1 MLPDWLTSYFNFHK
15 KERNGSL
22 VLLAIIA
29 CTIAYNIHLRKSQL
43 TEAKQQNLQF
53 GPSIGE
59 FNNKVDSLYASNEA
73 NSDAFPSKYSST
85 YQDNAE
91 RFTFN
96 PNALDS
102 AGWVRL
108 GFSPKQSASIIKYT
122 AKGGSFKKPEDLLRL
137 YMMDSA
143 LYVDLLP
150 WVNIP
155 AQPQKPD
162 FQPYQSFAKP
172 LPIQV
177 DLNLADTV
185 QLTQLKGI
193 GPTFAR
199 RIFKYRQRL
208 GGFRNLNQL
217 YEIFGMDS
225 ARVLGILPQLNLD
238 TTELQRININTAD
251 FKQLIQN
258 PYINKNQVNAILKY
272 REQHG
277 SFRSTTDLQRIH
289 LITPE
294 SFGKLSPYFKV
305 N

>member
-1 MLPDWLTSYFNFHK
+1 MLPNWLTSYFTFHK

-29 CTIAYNIHLRKSQL
+29 FTIAYNIYLRKSHVA
-43 TEAKQQNLQF
+43 EAKQQGIQF
-53 GPSIGE
+53 GTSIAE
-59 FNNKVDSLYASNEA
+59 FNNQVDSLDASNAA
-73 NSDAFPSKYSST
+73 NSDVFPSKYSST
-85 YQDNAE
+85 FQANAE

-96 PNALDS
+96 PNTLDS

-143 LYVDLLP
+143 LYLDLLP
-150 WVNIP
+150 WVHIP
-155 AQPQKPD
+155 AQPQKSG
-162 FQPYQSFAKP
+162 FQSFAKP

-185 QLTQLKGI
+185 QLSQLKGI

-199 RIFKYRQRL
+199 RICKYRKRL

-258 PYINKNQVNAILKY
+258 PYINKNQVNAILNY

-277 SFRSTTDLQRIH
+277 PFRSTTDIKRIH
-289 LITPE
+289 LISPE

>member
-1 MLPDWLTSYFNFHK
+1 M
-15 KERNGSL
+15 
-22 VLLAIIA
+22 LAIIA

-43 TEAKQQNLQF
+43 AEAKQQNLQF
-53 GPSIGE
+53 GPSIVQ
-59 FNNKVDSLYASNEA
+59 FNNQVDSLDASNA
-73 NSDAFPSKYSST
+73 AKGGSFQSKYSNSSQT
-85 YQDNAE
+85 NAE

-96 PNALDS
+96 PNTLDS

-108 GFSPKQSASIIKYT
+108 GFSSKQSASIVKYT

-155 AQPQKPD
+155 AQPQKAS
-162 FQPYQSFAKP
+162 FQSFQSVAKP
-172 LPIQV
+172 LPVQV
-177 DLNLADTV
+177 NLNLADTV
-185 QLTQLKGI
+185 QLTELKGI

-238 TTELQRININTAD
+238 TSELQRININSAD
-251 FKQLIQN
+251 FKQFIQN
-258 PYINKNQVNAILKY
+258 PYINKNQVNAILKF

-277 SFRSTTDLQRIH
+277 PFRSTTDLQRIH

-294 SFGKLSPYFKV
+294 AFGKLAPYLKV